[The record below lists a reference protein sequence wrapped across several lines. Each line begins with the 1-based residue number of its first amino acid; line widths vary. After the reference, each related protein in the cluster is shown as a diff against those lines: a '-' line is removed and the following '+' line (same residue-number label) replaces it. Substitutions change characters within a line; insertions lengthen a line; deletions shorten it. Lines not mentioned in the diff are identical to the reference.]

1 MLPNLRKQL
10 LQFTFTLQNKLFEIV
25 EQEIGQLSA
34 PGKRLT
40 SVLALVPLQRFIP
53 VCPGWNHRPAKD
65 RLLIARAFA
74 AKAVYNLPTTRDLLE
89 RLRADTEL
97 LHLCGWKR
105 PAQLPHESTFSRAF
119 TEFAGMQLP
128 QLVHAALIRE
138 TQSSRLIGHI
148 ARDSTAIEAR
158 ERFPEKP
165 AKAAPSATPKKKP
178 GPQPKGAP
186 RPDPTRLQKQ
196 RTMSLEQ
203 MLAAL
208 PAAECGIGVKTSS
221 KGHRKY
227 WRGYKLHLDVADG
240 QIPITAML
248 SSASLH
254 DSQMAIPMA
263 TLTAQRVTSL
273 YDLMDAAYDAQ
284 EIHAHSLSLGHK
296 PIIDPAHRG
305 RKSQSILPLLKKWPR
320 EFSSAEAE
328 RYKERTMIE
337 RVNGRLKDEFG
348 GRFIRVRG
356 ASKVMAH
363 LMFGVLALTVDQLL
377 RLAG

>member
-10 LQFTFTLQNKLFEIV
+10 LQFTFTLQNKLFEII
-25 EQEIGQLSA
+25 EQEIGQLSEQ
-34 PGKRLT
+34 GKRLT
-40 SVLALVPLQRFIP
+40 AVLALVPLQRFIP
-53 VCPGWNHRPAKD
+53 ACPGWNHRPTKD
-65 RLLIARAFA
+65 RLLIAHAFV
-74 AKAVYNLPTTRDLLE
+74 AKAVYNLPTTRDLIE
-89 RLRADTEL
+89 RLRVDSEL
-97 LHLCGWKR
+97 LHLCGWER

-119 TEFAGMQLP
+119 SEFAVMQLP
-128 QLVHAALIRE
+128 QLVHEALIRE
-138 TQSSRLIGHI
+138 TQSSRLVGHI

-158 ERFPEKP
+158 ERYPEKP
-165 AKAAPSATPKKKP
+165 AKAPKAPKAQKKKP
-178 GPQPKGAP
+178 GPGPKEAP
-186 RPDPTRLQKQ
+186 APTRLEKQ
-196 RTMSLEQ
+196 RTMTLEQ
-203 MLAAL
+203 MLAEL
-208 PAAECGIGVKTSS
+208 PAAECSIGVKTSS
-221 KGHRKY
+221 KGHQHY

-273 YDLMDAAYDAQ
+273 YDLMDAAYDAK
-284 EIHAHSLSLGHK
+284 EIHAHSQSLGHK

-320 EFSSAEAE
+320 EFSLAEAE
-328 RYKERTMIE
+328 RYKERTMSE

-356 ASKVMAH
+356 ASKIMAH

-377 RLAG
+377 RLGA